1 MAEGYVAT
9 KGNVEIFLKELK
21 QILST
26 PKAQLNILPRE
37 DKILEYSTEYCLR
50 SLRFTTENVKEELK
64 KLEIKEY
71 VECCPDDRN
80 YTSRDYYVFCKL
92 YNKRQVYIKI
102 KIQSYDNKIV
112 LCMSFHYAEY
122 KINKFPYK

>member
-50 SLRFTTENVKEELK
+50 SLGFTAENVKEELK
-64 KLEIKEY
+64 KLDVKEY
-71 VECCPDDRN
+71 VECCPDERN
-80 YTSRDYYVFCKL
+80 TKSRDYYIFSKFL
-92 YNKRQVYIKI
+92 NKKQVYIKI
-102 KIQSYDNKIV
+102 KIQSYDNKII
-112 LCMSFHYAEY
+112 LCMSFHFAEF
-122 KINKFPYK
+122 KICKFPYK